1 MEMFKKSS
9 VIVCDSTRTK
19 LRKVGLLMFTFVF
32 IFVSG
37 ISMSV
42 DGPIDTIKEVGEINN
57 SGPETL
63 QDVTVIATDPFYI
76 YPESYTI
83 TTGSTLYN
91 FGNLDDNDNVYA
103 TLDYDT
109 DLELSFKFVSDIPA
123 LTQLEIE
130 LGESYYELDVY
141 FSHNG
146 LNYDYLG
153 EIMGYQTTTFNVD
166 VLDDDMFYVRF
177 VDQGNSDSSVEIDFL
192 RFLAYNQAPDSLNLI
207 CDSIID
213 YRLYPMHGA
222 TNGDTYAVFTMT
234 GTDPNGASDIT
245 QLTLE
250 YERELM

>member
-1 MEMFKKSS
+1 MEYRKKHRGIYSDFTS
-9 VIVCDSTRTK
+9 TK
-19 LRKVGLLMFTFVF
+19 LRRAGLLIFAFMF

-37 ISMSV
+37 IIVSV
-42 DGPIDTIKEVGEINN
+42 DGPVSALDEVGQFNN
-57 SGPETL
+57 PLLDTP
-63 QDVTVIATDPFYI
+63 QDVKVIATDPFYV

-83 TTGSTLYN
+83 TTGSTLTN

-109 DLELSFKFVSDIPA
+109 DLELSFRFVSDTPA

-130 LGESYYELDVY
+130 LGESYYDLDVY

-146 LNYDYLG
+146 LSYDYLG
-153 EIMGYQTTTFNVD
+153 EIMGTQTTTFNVD

-177 VDQGNSDSSVEIDFL
+177 IDQGHSDNDVEIDYL
-192 RFLAYNQAPDSLNLI
+192 RFLAPNQAPDSLDLI

-222 TNGDTYAVFTMT
+222 TN
-234 GTDPNGASDIT
+234 
-245 QLTLE
+245 
-250 YERELM
+250 